1 MTCREM
7 LKIEHP
13 DCVRSNVIGG
23 CVGCP
28 CDYGYLET
36 PKWCTGEE
44 TEKEC
49 RDCWNREIPTATPR
63 ILDSGNRTV
72 FETGAVRDVQEG
84 KGRCD
89 LMPLKVIS
97 NLLEG
102 DVIISCL
109 ARFQET
115 KNTLELYKVLQKC
128 SEMFKNTADMCL
140 ELAIHFEEGCKK
152 YGERNWEKG
161 IPVERYIDSAI
172 RHYLKY
178 LRGDT
183 DERHDRALVWNICC
197 LIWTVDYKPKEDMG
211 EWENRNEQ
219 IY

>member
-1 MTCREM
+1 MTCKEM
-7 LKIEHP
+7 LKKEHP
-13 DCVRSNVIGG
+13 DYVRANVIGG

-28 CDYGYLET
+28 CDYGYLEA

-49 RDCWNREIPTATPR
+49 RDCWNREIPTHTPC

-89 LMPLKVIS
+89 LMPLRVIS
-97 NLLEG
+97 NVLDG

-109 ARFQET
+109 SRFQET
-115 KNTLELYKVLQKC
+115 KNTLELYKALGEC
-128 SEMFKNTADMCL
+128 SKLFENTADMLL
-140 ELAIHFEEGCKK
+140 ELAVHFEEGCKK

-219 IY
+219 R